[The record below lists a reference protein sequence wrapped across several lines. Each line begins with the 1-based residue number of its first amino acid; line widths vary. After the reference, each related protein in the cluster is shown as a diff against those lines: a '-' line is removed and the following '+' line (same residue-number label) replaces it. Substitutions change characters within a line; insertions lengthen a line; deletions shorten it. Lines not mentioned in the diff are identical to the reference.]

1 MNLYVH
7 FRDQCICIYTKNTVK
22 MSLPLFSMEV
32 DNYSLYIILF
42 FRLFLKETLLIETSF
57 SLMVAK
63 ETAWSTTLDPTERVL
78 EFYHEIHQQTVCFIE
93 VTTFSAAFVDCL
105 FLFTNKGFCKKHVK
119 KGEIKIVFVLK

>member
-1 MNLYVH
+1 MPYSKCIKMNLYVH

-93 VTTFSAAFVDCL
+93 VTFSAAFVDCL
-105 FLFTNKGFCKKHVK
+105 FCLL
-119 KGEIKIVFVLK
+119 IKVFVKNM